1 MAIVNFDARTN
12 HLYNHS
18 FSPAVINDHQITRIF
33 TNLFLKRKAL
43 PKEYLSFSFSTG
55 FLFVKKK
62 KCRVNLMKSRG
73 FLGDCTNTTLIK
85 KVS

>member
-43 PKEYLSFSFSTG
+43 PKELF
-55 FLFVKKK
+55 FLLAQVF
-62 KCRVNLMKSRG
+62 
-73 FLGDCTNTTLIK
+73 FL
-85 KVS
+85 